1 MSLGI
6 TYFSGS
12 FFVLLLVGLHKRRE
26 IEESHRRENEENK
39 KQNCIQLGLLQQV
52 V

>member
-12 FFVLLLVGLHKRRE
+12 FSVHLLVGLHKRRE
-26 IEESHRRENEENK
+26 IEESHGRENEENK
-39 KQNCIQLGLLQQV
+39 KQSCIKLGLLQ
-52 V
+52 